1 MKQIVTAETQNGW
14 LAGIGDAK
22 PDVEVN
28 ISTLGI
34 RAQQLYAQLVPN
46 IQSLLPMRAY
56 LVNGC
61 SHMLK
66 ISPESWCM
74 NWCMKATVL
83 HTFTRTAVP

>member
-1 MKQIVTAETQNGW
+1 MVTAETQNGW

-46 IQSLLPMRAY
+46 IQSLLPMR
-56 LVNGC
+56 
-61 SHMLK
+61 
-66 ISPESWCM
+66 
-74 NWCMKATVL
+74 
-83 HTFTRTAVP
+83 

>member
-34 RAQQLYAQLVPN
+34 RAQQLYAQLAPTSN
-46 IQSLLPMRAY
+46 PCCPCA
-56 LVNGC
+56 
-61 SHMLK
+61 
-66 ISPESWCM
+66 PTW
-74 NWCMKATVL
+74 
-83 HTFTRTAVP
+83 